1 MTTYGPRSRILI
13 ALFDLVQAQAII
25 DIFALSETAGLNLY
39 RTLAELEA
47 LDARGLVDRRRL
59 RLTLPG
65 FTVAA
70 ALDRRAKLE
79 HLSVRGDTHVNNTD
93 ANHAHVRQARVY
105 PLSPRSNREQPEGA
119 EEQVLSRD
127 LVA

>member
-1 MTTYGPRSRILI
+1 MTTYGPRARILI

-25 DIFALSETAGLNLY
+25 DIFTLSETAGLNLY

-47 LDARGLVDRRRL
+47 LDARGLVDRRHL
-59 RLTLPG
+59 RLTLTG

-70 ALDRRAKLE
+70 ALDRRAKLD
-79 HLSVRGDTHVNNTD
+79 HLSRRGDTHASATQV
-93 ANHAHVRQARVY
+93 APARVY
-105 PLSPRSNREQPEGA
+105 ALSPRSNREQPEGA
-119 EEQVLSRD
+119 QEQVLSRD